1 VLIPVCLGMDS
12 CKVYNP
18 RSTLSNRSPLHPL
31 RTRDP
36 TSQVGPVS
44 SSLPFKTRTFLTR
57 LPLSSR
63 YVIANDLSPDA
74 VAAMK
79 RNVNLNKLGPS
90 EASTSD
96 MQVDTTT
103 DGTPAAQINKKA
115 QEATKGKVRVNEG
128 DAWQVHWTLCNGRDT
143 TADVHAVP

>member
-1 VLIPVCLGMDS
+1 VLIVVCLGMDS
-12 CKVYNP
+12 CKVYNS
-18 RSTLSNRSPLHPL
+18 RSALGNRSPLHPL

-44 SSLPFKTRTFLTR
+44 SSLPFETRTFLTR

-103 DGTPAAQINKKA
+103 DGTPVAQINKKA

-128 DAWQVHWTLCNGRDT
+128 DAW
-143 TADVHAVP
+143 

>member
-1 VLIPVCLGMDS
+1 VLIVVCLGMDS

-18 RSTLSNRSPLHPL
+18 RSTLSNRPPLHPL

-44 SSLPFKTRTFLTR
+44 SSLPFITRTLLTR
-57 LPLSSR
+57 LPPSSR

-103 DGTPAAQINKKA
+103 TDGTPAAQINKKA

-128 DAWQVHWTLCNGRDT
+128 DAW
-143 TADVHAVP
+143 